1 MLIGNKNAKFNSITF
16 LLTFVGKVDVND
28 VASPWTIPWPAGT
41 QAGDLALIFFTSN
54 NFPISPTTSPNTWNS
69 TSTRISDSNDY
80 SIYTGWRVLTAGD
93 ISSGTFSDY
102 SGAGSVLVFRKA
114 TATQPGTGATG
125 AHETGI
131 ANGSNV
137 NMTFNTFG
145 AELMA
150 TIGIIATRAANVSF
164 TPAVEWVYGSATSFA
179 GSHAYQILPNGTFP
193 SGTLTLSSIQ
203 NASSQWTSFVQEV
216 DG

>member
-1 MLIGNKNAKFNSITF
+1 MLIGNKNAKFNSIAF
-16 LLTFVGKVDVND
+16 LLTFIGKVDVNH

-41 QAGDLALIFFTSN
+41 QAGDFALIFFTNN

-69 TSTRISDSNDY
+69 MSTRISNSNAY

-93 ISSGTFSDY
+93 ISSGTFNGY

-114 TATQPGTGATG
+114 TATQPRGGQG
-125 AHETGI
+125 AHEDGI
-131 ANGSNV
+131 TSGSDV
-137 NMTFNTFG
+137 NMSFNTVG
-145 AELMA
+145 AKLLA
-150 TIGIIATRAANVSF
+150 TIGVIATRAPDVSF
-164 TPAVEWVYGSATSFA
+164 TPAVGWVYGSATSAA
-179 GSHAYQILPNGTFP
+179 GSHAYQILPNDTFP

-203 NASSQWTSFVQEV
+203 NASGQWTSFVQEV